1 MGPARINNEKPN
13 CAPQLDRTWTSQRQT
28 KRFVW
33 VRSAKQNLW
42 HRSRGT
48 ALHPGVM
55 RAHCQNLS
63 DDTDMMTLGTVFAC
77 LFMPHFQ
84 GSGLFLHRM
93 TQWSASPLA
102 NGLPY
107 WMNLPHFHSCT
118 FLALLW
124 INTPGLFSLQC
135 LEAFSC
141 EVLS

>member
-1 MGPARINNEKPN
+1 MGPERINNEQLN

-84 GSGLFLHRM
+84 F
-93 TQWSASPLA
+93 PLM
-102 NGLPY
+102 Y
-107 WMNLPHFHSCT
+107 F
-118 FLALLW
+118 
-124 INTPGLFSLQC
+124 PGISWD
-135 LEAFSC
+135 SY
-141 EVLS
+141 